1 MADYLLDSSA
11 VIDLLRK
18 NVTVRQNMSKAL
30 EMKKVLSICP
40 HVYYE
45 VVRGFRGN
53 VEANKFK
60 AFLKLYQS
68 WEILPFDFTTV
79 DKAIEIYLQLH
90 KGRTIEDNDIYI
102 AATAMVNDCVLVTAN
117 TGHFERVEGL
127 QFVNWRI

>member
-1 MADYLLDSSA
+1 M
-11 VIDLLRK
+11 
-18 NVTVRQNMSKAL
+18 
-30 EMKKVLSICP
+30 
-40 HVYYE
+40 
-45 VVRGFRGN
+45 
-53 VEANKFK
+53 
-60 AFLKLYQS
+60 YQS

>member
-53 VEANKFK
+53 VEDNKFK

>member
-79 DKAIEIYLQLH
+79 DKAIDIYVQLH
-90 KGRTIEDNDIYI
+90 KGQTIEDNDIYI